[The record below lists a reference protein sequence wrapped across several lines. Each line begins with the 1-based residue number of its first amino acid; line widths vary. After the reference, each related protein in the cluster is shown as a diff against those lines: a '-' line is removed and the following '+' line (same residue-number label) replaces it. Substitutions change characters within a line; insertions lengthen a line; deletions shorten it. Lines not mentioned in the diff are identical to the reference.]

1 MGSGLG
7 WSGCTTTARPRD
19 SSFFKAATQRRLI
32 LAGNLHAQDSGKL
45 ATQPRHTA
53 LQPIP
58 AVLRHQGG
66 DGVHQAG
73 PVLADN
79 GHYEQALH
87 GPFPTPTVGFWQ
99 ANPPLTAS
107 MATLRGPAE
116 AKVIPGESPMSV
128 P

>member
-1 MGSGLG
+1 MYHHGE
-7 WSGCTTTARPRD
+7 TAGFQLLQGRN
-19 SSFFKAATQRRLI
+19 QRRLI

-45 ATQPRHTA
+45 AAQPRHAA

-58 AVLRHQGG
+58 AVLCHQGS

-73 PVLADN
+73 PILADN

-87 GPFPTPTVGFWQ
+87 GPSPTLTVRFWQ

-107 MATLRGPAE
+107 TVTLRGPAE
-116 AKVIPGESPMSV
+116 AKVIHGESPMRDRKSTRL
-128 P
+128 